1 MESLGAGLKTYL
13 VLYQHQELGEI
24 RLTASPASG
33 SGRATTHV
41 FLCGAALSCCPW
53 EGMLVP
59 RAGGG
64 APVPLLQSGVPGE
77 SPGEGDPSSL
87 LRDLGAR

>member
-1 MESLGAGLKTYL
+1 MWN
-13 VLYQHQELGEI
+13 HWELGSKLILCYTNTRNSEK
-24 RLTASPASG
+24 SG
-33 SGRATTHV
+33 SLPLPPVAWVATTHV

-87 LRDLGAR
+87 RRDLGTR